1 MLLLLIRFVS
11 GLLVGRL
18 GGEIGGSVS
27 VWGRGYGGG
36 GGVRQTIRKV
46 AKDPLRKAMVKAD
59 GVVFPWVFEWS
70 GCG

>member
-1 MLLLLIRFVS
+1 M
-11 GLLVGRL
+11 
-18 GGEIGGSVS
+18 S